1 MKNWEEEKP
10 DMEAKVQHL
19 TEGAAIV
26 EAARKEAELEEARKK
41 AQAEKENEWGKQL
54 LKSKVNSLSTFL
66 TNGIFINLLLFIL

>member
-41 AQAEKENEWGKQL
+41 AQAEKENE
-54 LKSKVNSLSTFL
+54 
-66 TNGIFINLLLFIL
+66 